1 MNRVIA
7 GNNDE
12 MKSGAP
18 VSAAQADRV
27 PAMEPDGEIA
37 AAIGAALALY
47 EGDNIHDR
55 ESYVITIRRKRR
67 EGDVCYL
74 N

>member
-1 MNRVIA
+1 MKTDIA
-7 GNNDE
+7 DNNL
-12 MKSGAP
+12 KTGAP
-18 VSAAQADRV
+18 DSGMY
-27 PAMEPDGEIA
+27 PEGEVA

-47 EGDNIHDR
+47 TGHNVHDR

-67 EGDVCYL
+67 ERDVCYL